1 MQVDKEY
8 GVYLEVEEILD
19 KREKYEFEELLK
31 TAASTVML
39 RNQGNGWY
47 YPDIERPD
55 CFMERCGVFC
65 STIDLDLGKYHKYIK
80 QLIFKESDEIID
92 WKADCIDDGEW

>member
-1 MQVDKEY
+1 MYVVYGGILGKFSRVFIIKMILNFYNFRPGTNYCFSQLGYTLTMQVDKEY

-39 RNQGNGWY
+39 RNQGNG
-47 YPDIERPD
+47 
-55 CFMERCGVFC
+55 
-65 STIDLDLGKYHKYIK
+65 
-80 QLIFKESDEIID
+80 
-92 WKADCIDDGEW
+92 